1 MNTVKAI
8 IEYHVAPVLI
18 ESGEDSTI
26 RIIDKE
32 FDISSA
38 PWTPEEVAVLVGMS
52 DEELDKI
59 GKEYHGH
66 ICHELSA
73 SDTMQAYD
81 RIKPFSQY
89 LRSHIQAEIKRQEA
103 SK

>member
-38 PWTPEEVAVLVGMS
+38 PWTPEEVAVLVGLS
-52 DEELDKI
+52 DAGWNKI
-59 GKEYHGH
+59 YIDHYNAEQAMLVRGRRPP
-66 ICHELSA
+66 LFSA
-73 SDTMQAYD
+73 
-81 RIKPFSQY
+81 Y
-89 LRSHIQAEIKRQEA
+89 LRSHIQAEIAKRSE
-103 SK
+103 